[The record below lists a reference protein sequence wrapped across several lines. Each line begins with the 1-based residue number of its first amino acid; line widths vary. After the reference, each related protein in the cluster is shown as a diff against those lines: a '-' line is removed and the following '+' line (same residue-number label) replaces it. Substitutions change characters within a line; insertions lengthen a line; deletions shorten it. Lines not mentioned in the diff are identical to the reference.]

1 MIIINRPL
9 YIEQINKFINK
20 PVIKIL
26 TGMRRVGKSTLLRMV
41 REQIQENVPKDNIV
55 YLNFDSFT
63 NLSIRDWQSLSDHLR
78 PLIENKVGK
87 LYFFFDE
94 IQLVEGW
101 ERVVNGLQVDFDAD
115 IYITG
120 SNSSMLSGDLSTAL
134 AGRYVHFEIQ
144 PFTFSEFCEI
154 YKSTDLNID
163 QLFSKYLLIG
173 GMPFLGYFNLEE
185 EAVYKYLND
194 VYHTVMVKDVL
205 EYYQIRDVDIFHRI
219 LNFAVENIGH
229 TFSALSIRNYFRSE
243 NRQVS
248 VDTVLNYLDYCQ
260 KAYLIKK
267 ASRYD
272 TLGKKLLKVE
282 EKFYLTD
289 HGFRQARGFSNQKD
303 IEWVLENI
311 VYIELLARGY
321 EVKIGKVDQQEID
334 FIAEREGKR
343 AYYQVSYLLESEST
357 RQREFGVYDKIRD
370 HFPKFVLSMDKLDF
384 SQQGIVHRN
393 LIDWLLG
400 TDSGQSK

>member
-1 MIIINRPL
+1 MEIIKRPL
-9 YIEQINKFINK
+9 YMKQIEKFIEK

-26 TGMRRVGKSTLLRMV
+26 TGMRRVGKSTLLTQV
-41 REQIQENVPKDNIV
+41 REQLLARVPQENII
-55 YLNFDSFT
+55 YLNFDSFS
-63 NLSIRDWQSLSDHLR
+63 NLHLRDWKSLSNQLK
-78 PLIENKVGK
+78 PLIEDKEGK
-87 LYFFFDE
+87 LFFFFDE
-94 IQLVEGW
+94 IQLVDGW

-120 SNSSMLSGDLSTAL
+120 SNSTILSGDLSTSL

-144 PFTFSEFCEI
+144 PFTFSEFCEV
-154 YKSTDLNID
+154 YKSTSYHVD

-185 EAVYKYLND
+185 EAAYKYLND

-205 EYYQIRDVDIFHRI
+205 EYYQIRDVDIFNRI
-219 LNFAVENIGH
+219 LNFVMENIGH
-229 TFSALSIRNYFRSE
+229 TFSALSIRNYFKSE

-282 EKFYLTD
+282 EKYYMTD
-289 HGFRQARGFSNQKD
+289 HGFRQARGISNQKD
-303 IEWVLENI
+303 IERVLENI
-311 VYIELLARGY
+311 VYIELIARGY
-321 EVKIGKVDQQEID
+321 EVKIGKVDKQEID
-334 FIAEREGKR
+334 LIAEREGKL

-357 RQREFGVYDKIRD
+357 RQREFGVYNKIQD
-370 HFPKFVLSMDKLDF
+370 HYPKYVLSMDKIDF
-384 SQQGIVHRN
+384 SQQGIEHRN

-400 TDSGQSK
+400 IDK